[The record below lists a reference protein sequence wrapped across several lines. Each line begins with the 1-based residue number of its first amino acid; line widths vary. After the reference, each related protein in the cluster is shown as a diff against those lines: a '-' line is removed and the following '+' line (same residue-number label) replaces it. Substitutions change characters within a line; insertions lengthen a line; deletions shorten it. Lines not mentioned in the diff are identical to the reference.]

1 MTQAMISVGVFLVLF
16 ACLPL
21 LIRWVQQ
28 RANGRSADVRGGS
41 SRFISAVAVGTHQK
55 IVTVEV
61 GPEGAR
67 VWLTLGVAP
76 NSITCLHTTAAP
88 TTAAGE
94 SLSLES
100 GGSHA
105 TLGR

>member
-1 MTQAMISVGVFLVLF
+1 MTQAMISVGLFLALF

-28 RANGRSADVRGGS
+28 RTNGRSADVRGGS

-61 GPEGAR
+61 GPEGSR
-67 VWLTLGVAP
+67 VWLTVGVAP
-76 NSITCLHTTAAP
+76 NSITCLHTTPAP
-88 TTAAGE
+88 KVGPGE
-94 SLSLES
+94 TLPLES
-100 GGSHA
+100 GDSHA
-105 TLGR
+105 TLGQ

>member
-1 MTQAMISVGVFLVLF
+1 MTQAMISVGIFLVLF

-21 LIRWVQQ
+21 LIRWIQQ
-28 RANGRSADVRGGS
+28 RATGRSADARGGS

-61 GPEGAR
+61 GPEGSR
-67 VWLTLGVAP
+67 VWLTLGVTP

-88 TTAAGE
+88 TAGSVE
-94 SLSLES
+94 SLPMES

-105 TLGR
+105 TLGQ

>member
-1 MTQAMISVGVFLVLF
+1 MTQAMFSVGIFLLLI

-28 RANGRSADVRGGS
+28 RASGVSPGGRSDG

-55 IVTVEV
+55 VVTVEV

-76 NSITCLHTTAAP
+76 NSITCLHTAAAP
-88 TTAAGE
+88 LAGRSE
-94 SLSLES
+94 ALHDS
-100 GGSHA
+100 GDAHA
-105 TLGR
+105 K